1 MDITIVGTGYVGL
14 VTGACFSKV
23 GNNVICLDT
32 KVDVVESLKKGIV
45 HIYEPGLEEIVK
57 DSIQKK
63 TISFTSDK
71 ALAYKHPQIIF
82 LCVPT
87 PQDNDG
93 SVDLSY
99 VSLAAKDVA
108 QNIQTETIIVN
119 KSTVPVGTAEL
130 VEKIVKD
137 ELKLLNKKI
146 AFNVV
151 SNPEFL
157 AEGSAVKDFLYPNR
171 ICLGVEDKKA
181 ESMMQK
187 LYHPFTMNGSPI
199 IVMDKRSAEMAKYAC
214 NAMLATR
221 ISFMNELAN
230 LSEKVGAD
238 VENIRKIMQTD
249 PRIGGKFLYPG
260 VGYGGAC
267 FPKDVRGIMKT
278 AEQNGVNLKILKSV
292 DDVNENQKTVML
304 KKLQEYTKGKIDG
317 LKISVWGLAFKKNTN
332 DVRESPSLK
341 FINDAVSKGA
351 KITCY
356 DPQAI
361 AEAKKIL
368 GEKVTYTTNKE
379 SALKDAS
386 VLMVFTDWDEFKQPN
401 FEEINKFGIKAVFDG
416 RNLYDP
422 QEVKENGLDYFGIG
436 RK

>member
-1 MDITIVGTGYVGL
+1 MNITIVGTGYVGL

-23 GNNVICLDT
+23 GNNVTCLDT
-32 KVDVVESLKKGIV
+32 KIDVVENLKKGIV

-57 DSIQKK
+57 ESILKK
-63 TISFTSDK
+63 TILFTSDK
-71 ALAYKHPQIIF
+71 SLAYKNPQMVF

-87 PQDNDG
+87 PQSKDG

-99 VSLAAKDVA
+99 ITQAAKDVA
-108 QNIQTETIIVN
+108 KYIQKEVIIIN
-119 KSTVPVGTAEL
+119 KSTVPVGSAEL
-130 VEKIVKD
+130 VEKIVKE

-146 AFNVV
+146 NFNVV

-171 ICLGVEDKKA
+171 ICLGVEDEKT
-181 ESMMQK
+181 ESMLQK

-230 LSEKVGAD
+230 LSEKVSAD

-278 AEQNGVNLKILKSV
+278 GEQNGVTLKILTSV
-292 DDVNENQKTVML
+292 DEVNEKQKTVML
-304 KKLQEYTKGKIDG
+304 EKLQDYTKGKIDG
-317 LKISVWGLAFKKNTN
+317 LNVSVWGLAFKKNTN
-332 DVRESPSLK
+332 DVRESPALR
-341 FINDAVSKGA
+341 FIENALIKGA

-356 DPQAI
+356 DPEAMI
-361 AEAKKIL
+361 EAKKIL
-368 GEKVTYTTNKE
+368 GENVTYTTDKE

-386 VLMVFTDWDEFKQPN
+386 VLMVFTDWDDFKQPN
-401 FEEINKFGIKAVFDG
+401 FEEIKKLGIKAIFDG

-422 QEVKENGLDYFGIG
+422 KEVKENNLDYFGIG